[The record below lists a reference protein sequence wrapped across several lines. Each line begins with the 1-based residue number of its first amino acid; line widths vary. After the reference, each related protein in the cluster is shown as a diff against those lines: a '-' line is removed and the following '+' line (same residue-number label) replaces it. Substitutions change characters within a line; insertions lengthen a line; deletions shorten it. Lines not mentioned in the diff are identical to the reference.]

1 MKISLHKIL
10 LLILLTFSGLSISS
24 TWVIEDI
31 RISGLQRVSAGSIFA
46 EIPYSIGDSIGQDE
60 IVELSK
66 AIFST
71 GQFDDINIGRDGN
84 ALLIN
89 LTERPTIDEIL
100 IEGNEAIKTD
110 NLLDGLQNSGI
121 FEGALFK
128 RSVFENLSSELER
141 QYVSQGKYG
150 ASVNV
155 SSEQLPRNRVK
166 LSVDIEEGETAEL
179 NSINIVGNKIFSEE
193 ELKKVFKLRPRTWL
207 SIFRTNTPYSK
218 ENLRGDLES
227 LESFYKNRGYLNFSV
242 NNSIITISE
251 NKQELFITVDI
262 FEGEIYK
269 INEVSI
275 AGDIPID
282 EQVLESLIFLENNSI
297 FSQELITFSE
307 DSINNLLNN
316 EGFLFSE
323 VSGNIRSVDDNL
335 VDVIFFVEPGQRT
348 YIRNINFA
356 GNERTHDIVL
366 RREMRQ
372 MEGAWASN
380 SLIERSKLRL
390 DRLGFFKQVDF
401 EKIPV
406 SGEKDKVDIEFTVEE
421 EFSGSI
427 AGSLGYGAYGFSLG
441 ANYSESNAFG
451 TGNSIGVGINYSDWQ
466 TNLSFNFFDPYFSP
480 DGVGLGYGAY
490 LRSSDYSNF
499 NISAYNT
506 ESFGGSVQ
514 FVLPINEISQ
524 LSLSVALDQ
533 TDLQSD
539 FLSSRQLLDFIA
551 SEGSKFE
558 TLTLG
563 ASWSRNSLNRGLFP
577 TAGSSTVISLST
589 TVPGSDLSYY
599 RSSIRQRYY
608 RPLSSNFVFGFNG
621 ELGYLD
627 AYGDTEETPFFQ
639 NFYAGGPRSLRGFE
653 SNTLG
658 PRSTDA
664 PCYQFNYEEKTCP
677 NLLDTDGDGEL
688 DAPYLNPYAGSTSRY
703 RDRPI
708 GGNIKVE
715 GSLQLIFR
723 LPFIED
729 QRSLRS
735 AFFFDFGNVFSDN
748 CKDYQTNC
756 YKPAFEDLRYSYG
769 VGVTWITGFG
779 PLSLAISKPT
789 NAGPQERTEEFQF
802 TVGNV
807 F

>member
-31 RISGLQRVSAGSIFA
+31 GISGLQRVSAGSIFA

-348 YIRNINFA
+348 YIRNINFV

-390 DRLGFFKQVDF
+390 DRLGFFKQVDY

-577 TAGSSTVISLST
+577 TAGTLNVISAS
-589 TVPGSDLSYY
+589 VAIPGSSLTYGRLSHRFKYF
-599 RSSIRQRYY
+599 
-608 RPLSSNFVFGFNG
+608 RPLSNNFIFSIRT
-621 ELGYLD
+621 ELGGLF
-627 AYGDTEETPFFQ
+627 AYGDTETAPPYE
-639 NFYAGGPRSLRGFE
+639 NFYAGGLNSVRGFE
-653 SNTLG
+653 QNSLG
-658 PRSTDA
+658 PRAVYDNFFSG
-664 PCYQFNYEEKTCP
+664 YN
-677 NLLDTDGDGEL
+677 
-688 DAPYLNPYAGSTSRY
+688 
-703 RDRPI
+703 RPV
-708 GGNIKVE
+708 GGTYSFE
-715 GSLQLIFR
+715 GGFDLIFPI
-723 LPFIED
+723 PFLED
-729 QRSLRS
+729 TRSVRS
-735 AFFFDFGNVFSDN
+735 SVFLDYGNVFSEE
-748 CKDYQTNC
+748 CKSYETNC
-756 YKPAFEDLRYSYG
+756 SEFDLSELRYSLG
-769 VGVTWITGFG
+769 LGVTWITALG
-779 PLSLAISKPT
+779 PMSFAISSVF
-789 NAGPQERTEEFQF
+789 GDDELDETETFQF
-802 TVGNV
+802 EIGNQ

>member
-10 LLILLTFSGLSISS
+10 LLIPLTFSGLSISS

-282 EQVLESLIFLENNSI
+282 EQVLESLIFLENNSV

-348 YIRNINFA
+348 YIRNINFS

-539 FLSSRQLLDFIA
+539 FLSSRQLLDFIS

-577 TAGSSTVISLST
+577 TAGTLNVISAS
-589 TVPGSDLSYY
+589 VAIPGSSLTYGKLSHRFKYF
-599 RSSIRQRYY
+599 
-608 RPLSSNFVFGFNG
+608 RPLSNNFIFSIRT
-621 ELGYLD
+621 ELGGLF
-627 AYGDTEETPFFQ
+627 AYGDTETAPPYE
-639 NFYAGGPRSLRGFE
+639 NFYAGGLNSVRGFE
-653 SNTLG
+653 QNSLG
-658 PRSTDA
+658 PRAVYDNFFST
-664 PCYQFNYEEKTCP
+664 YN
-677 NLLDTDGDGEL
+677 
-688 DAPYLNPYAGSTSRY
+688 
-703 RDRPI
+703 RPV
-708 GGNIKVE
+708 GGTYSLE
-715 GSLQLIFR
+715 GGFDLIFPI
-723 LPFIED
+723 PFLED
-729 QRSLRS
+729 TRSVRS
-735 AFFFDFGNVFSDN
+735 SVFLDYGNVFSEE
-748 CKDYQTNC
+748 CRSYETNC
-756 YKPAFEDLRYSYG
+756 SELDLSELRYSLG
-769 VGVTWITGFG
+769 LGVTWITALG
-779 PLSLAISKPT
+779 PMSFAISSVF
-789 NAGPQERTEEFQF
+789 GDDELDETETFQF
-802 TVGNV
+802 EIGNQ

>member
-348 YIRNINFA
+348 YIRNINFV

-466 TNLSFNFFDPYFSP
+466 TNLSFNFFDTYFSP

-490 LRSSDYSNF
+490 IRSSDYSNF

-577 TAGSSTVISLST
+577 TAGTLNVISAS
-589 TVPGSDLSYY
+589 VAIPGSSLTYGRLSHRFKYF
-599 RSSIRQRYY
+599 
-608 RPLSSNFVFGFNG
+608 RPLSNNFIFSIRT
-621 ELGYLD
+621 ELGGLF
-627 AYGDTEETPFFQ
+627 AYGDTETAPPYE
-639 NFYAGGPRSLRGFE
+639 NFYAGGLNSVRGFE
-653 SNTLG
+653 QNSLG
-658 PRSTDA
+658 PRAVYDSFFSG
-664 PCYQFNYEEKTCP
+664 YN
-677 NLLDTDGDGEL
+677 
-688 DAPYLNPYAGSTSRY
+688 
-703 RDRPI
+703 RPV
-708 GGNIKVE
+708 GGTYSLE
-715 GSLQLIFR
+715 GGFDLIFPI
-723 LPFIED
+723 PFLED
-729 QRSLRS
+729 TRSVRS
-735 AFFFDFGNVFSDN
+735 SVFLDYGNVFSEE
-748 CKDYQTNC
+748 CKSYETNC
-756 YKPAFEDLRYSYG
+756 SEFDLSELRYSLG
-769 VGVTWITGFG
+769 LGVTWITALG
-779 PLSLAISKPT
+779 PMSFAISSVF
-789 NAGPQERTEEFQF
+789 GDDELDETETFQF
-802 TVGNV
+802 EIGNQ

>member
-577 TAGSSTVISLST
+577 TAGTLNVISAS
-589 TVPGSDLSYY
+589 VAIPGSSLTYGRLSHRFKYF
-599 RSSIRQRYY
+599 
-608 RPLSSNFVFGFNG
+608 RPLSNNFIFSIRT
-621 ELGYLD
+621 ELGGLF
-627 AYGDTEETPFFQ
+627 AYGDTETAPPYE
-639 NFYAGGPRSLRGFE
+639 NFYAGGLNSVRGFE
-653 SNTLG
+653 QNSLG
-658 PRSTDA
+658 PRAVYDSFFSG
-664 PCYQFNYEEKTCP
+664 YN
-677 NLLDTDGDGEL
+677 
-688 DAPYLNPYAGSTSRY
+688 
-703 RDRPI
+703 RPV
-708 GGNIKVE
+708 GGTYSLE
-715 GSLQLIFR
+715 GGFDLIFPI
-723 LPFIED
+723 PFLED
-729 QRSLRS
+729 TRSVRS
-735 AFFFDFGNVFSDN
+735 SVFLDYGNVFSEE
-748 CKDYQTNC
+748 CKSYETNC
-756 YKPAFEDLRYSYG
+756 SEFDLSELRYSLG
-769 VGVTWITGFG
+769 LGVTWITALG
-779 PLSLAISKPT
+779 PMSFAISSVF
-789 NAGPQERTEEFQF
+789 GDDELDETETFQF
-802 TVGNV
+802 EIGNQ

>member
-150 ASVNV
+150 ATVNV

-193 ELKKVFKLRPRTWL
+193 ELKKVFKLRPKTWL

-539 FLSSRQLLDFIA
+539 LLSSRQLLDFIA

-577 TAGSSTVISLST
+577 TAGTLNVISASVA
-589 TVPGSDLSYY
+589 VPGSSLTYGRLSHRFKYF
-599 RSSIRQRYY
+599 
-608 RPLSSNFVFGFNG
+608 RPLSNNFIFSIRT
-621 ELGYLD
+621 ELGGLF
-627 AYGDTEETPFFQ
+627 AYGDTETAPPYE
-639 NFYAGGPRSLRGFE
+639 NFYAGGLNSVRGFE
-653 SNTLG
+653 QNSLG
-658 PRSTDA
+658 PRAVYDNFFSG
-664 PCYQFNYEEKTCP
+664 YN
-677 NLLDTDGDGEL
+677 
-688 DAPYLNPYAGSTSRY
+688 
-703 RDRPI
+703 RPV
-708 GGNIKVE
+708 GGTYSLE
-715 GSLQLIFR
+715 GGFDLIFPI
-723 LPFIED
+723 PFLED
-729 QRSLRS
+729 TRSVRS
-735 AFFFDFGNVFSDN
+735 SVFLDYGNVFSEE
-748 CKDYQTNC
+748 CKSYETNC
-756 YKPAFEDLRYSYG
+756 SEFDLSELRYSLG
-769 VGVTWITGFG
+769 LGVTWITALG
-779 PLSLAISKPT
+779 PMSFAISSVF
-789 NAGPQERTEEFQF
+789 GDDELDETETFQF
-802 TVGNV
+802 EIGNQ

>member
-150 ASVNV
+150 ATVNV

-348 YIRNINFA
+348 YIRNINFV

-577 TAGSSTVISLST
+577 TAGTLNVISAS
-589 TVPGSDLSYY
+589 VAIPGSSLTYGRLSHRFKYF
-599 RSSIRQRYY
+599 
-608 RPLSSNFVFGFNG
+608 RPLSNNFIFSIRT
-621 ELGYLD
+621 ELGGLF
-627 AYGDTEETPFFQ
+627 AYGDTETAPPYE
-639 NFYAGGPRSLRGFE
+639 NFYAGGLNSVRGFE
-653 SNTLG
+653 QNSLG
-658 PRSTDA
+658 PRAVYDNFFSG
-664 PCYQFNYEEKTCP
+664 YN
-677 NLLDTDGDGEL
+677 
-688 DAPYLNPYAGSTSRY
+688 
-703 RDRPI
+703 RPV
-708 GGNIKVE
+708 GGTYSLE
-715 GSLQLIFR
+715 GGFDLIFPI
-723 LPFIED
+723 PFLED
-729 QRSLRS
+729 TRSVRS
-735 AFFFDFGNVFSDN
+735 SVFLDYGNVFSEE
-748 CKDYQTNC
+748 CKSYETNC
-756 YKPAFEDLRYSYG
+756 SEFDLSELRYSLG
-769 VGVTWITGFG
+769 LGVTWITALG
-779 PLSLAISKPT
+779 PMSFAISSVF
-789 NAGPQERTEEFQF
+789 GDDELDETETFQF
-802 TVGNV
+802 EIGNQ

>member
-1 MKISLHKIL
+1 VKISLHKIL

-348 YIRNINFA
+348 YIRNINFS

-577 TAGSSTVISLST
+577 TAGTLNVISAS
-589 TVPGSDLSYY
+589 VAIPGSSLTYGRLSHRFKYF
-599 RSSIRQRYY
+599 
-608 RPLSSNFVFGFNG
+608 RPLSNNFIFSIRT
-621 ELGYLD
+621 ELGGLF
-627 AYGDTEETPFFQ
+627 AYGDTETAPPYE
-639 NFYAGGPRSLRGFE
+639 NFYAGGLNSVRGFE
-653 SNTLG
+653 QNSLG
-658 PRSTDA
+658 PRAVYDNFFSG
-664 PCYQFNYEEKTCP
+664 YN
-677 NLLDTDGDGEL
+677 
-688 DAPYLNPYAGSTSRY
+688 
-703 RDRPI
+703 RPV
-708 GGNIKVE
+708 GGTYSLE
-715 GSLQLIFR
+715 GGFDLIFPI
-723 LPFIED
+723 PFLED
-729 QRSLRS
+729 TRSVRS
-735 AFFFDFGNVFSDN
+735 SVFLDYGNVFSEE
-748 CKDYQTNC
+748 CKSYETNC
-756 YKPAFEDLRYSYG
+756 SEFDLSELRYSLG
-769 VGVTWITGFG
+769 LGVTWITALG
-779 PLSLAISKPT
+779 PMSFAISSVF
-789 NAGPQERTEEFQF
+789 GDDELDETETFQF
-802 TVGNV
+802 EIGNQ

>member
-193 ELKKVFKLRPRTWL
+193 ELKKVFKLRPRSWL

-282 EQVLESLIFLENNSI
+282 EQVLESLIFLENNSV

-348 YIRNINFA
+348 YIRNINFS

-539 FLSSRQLLDFIA
+539 FLSSRQLLDFIS

-577 TAGSSTVISLST
+577 TAGTLNVISAS
-589 TVPGSDLSYY
+589 VAIPGSSLTYGKLSHRFKYF
-599 RSSIRQRYY
+599 
-608 RPLSSNFVFGFNG
+608 RPLSNNFIFSIRT
-621 ELGYLD
+621 ELGGLF
-627 AYGDTEETPFFQ
+627 AYGDTETAPPYE
-639 NFYAGGPRSLRGFE
+639 NFYAGGLNSVRGFE
-653 SNTLG
+653 QNSLG
-658 PRSTDA
+658 PRAVYDNFFSG
-664 PCYQFNYEEKTCP
+664 YN
-677 NLLDTDGDGEL
+677 
-688 DAPYLNPYAGSTSRY
+688 
-703 RDRPI
+703 RPV
-708 GGNIKVE
+708 GGTYSLE
-715 GSLQLIFR
+715 GGFDLIFPI
-723 LPFIED
+723 PFLED
-729 QRSLRS
+729 TRSVRS
-735 AFFFDFGNVFSDN
+735 SVFLDYGNVFSEE
-748 CKDYQTNC
+748 CKSYETNC
-756 YKPAFEDLRYSYG
+756 SEFDLSELRYSLG
-769 VGVTWITGFG
+769 LGVTWITALG
-779 PLSLAISKPT
+779 PMSFAISSVF
-789 NAGPQERTEEFQF
+789 GDDELDETETFQF
-802 TVGNV
+802 EIGNQ

>member
-10 LLILLTFSGLSISS
+10 LLIPLTFSGLSISS

-89 LTERPTIDEIL
+89 LTERPTINEIL

-218 ENLRGDLES
+218 ENLRGDFES

-282 EQVLESLIFLENNSI
+282 EQVLESLIFLENNSV

-348 YIRNINFA
+348 YIRNINFS

-539 FLSSRQLLDFIA
+539 FLSSRQLLDFIS

-577 TAGSSTVISLST
+577 TAGTLNVISAS
-589 TVPGSDLSYY
+589 VAIPGSSLTYGKLSHRFKYF
-599 RSSIRQRYY
+599 
-608 RPLSSNFVFGFNG
+608 RPLSNNFIFSIRT
-621 ELGYLD
+621 ELGGLF
-627 AYGDTEETPFFQ
+627 AYGDTETAPPYE
-639 NFYAGGPRSLRGFE
+639 NFYAGGLNSVRGFE
-653 SNTLG
+653 QNSLG
-658 PRSTDA
+658 PRAVYDNFFST
-664 PCYQFNYEEKTCP
+664 YN
-677 NLLDTDGDGEL
+677 
-688 DAPYLNPYAGSTSRY
+688 
-703 RDRPI
+703 RPV
-708 GGNIKVE
+708 GGTYSLE
-715 GSLQLIFR
+715 GGFDLIFPI
-723 LPFIED
+723 PFLED
-729 QRSLRS
+729 TRSVRS
-735 AFFFDFGNVFSDN
+735 SVFLDYGNVFSEE
-748 CKDYQTNC
+748 CRSYETNC
-756 YKPAFEDLRYSYG
+756 SELDLSELRYSLG
-769 VGVTWITGFG
+769 LGVTWITALG
-779 PLSLAISKPT
+779 PMSFAISSVF
-789 NAGPQERTEEFQF
+789 GDDELDETETFQF
-802 TVGNV
+802 EIGNQ

>member
-10 LLILLTFSGLSISS
+10 LLVLLTFSGLSISS

-282 EQVLESLIFLENNSI
+282 EQVLESLIFLENNSV

-348 YIRNINFA
+348 YIRNINFS

-539 FLSSRQLLDFIA
+539 FLSSRQLLEFIS

-577 TAGSSTVISLST
+577 TAGTLNVISAS
-589 TVPGSDLSYY
+589 VAIPGSSLTYGRLSHRFKYF
-599 RSSIRQRYY
+599 
-608 RPLSSNFVFGFNG
+608 RPLSNNFIFSIRT
-621 ELGYLD
+621 ELGGLF
-627 AYGDTEETPFFQ
+627 AYGDTETAPPYE
-639 NFYAGGPRSLRGFE
+639 NFYAGGLNSVRGFE
-653 SNTLG
+653 QNSLG
-658 PRSTDA
+658 PRAVYDNFFSG
-664 PCYQFNYEEKTCP
+664 YN
-677 NLLDTDGDGEL
+677 
-688 DAPYLNPYAGSTSRY
+688 
-703 RDRPI
+703 RPV
-708 GGNIKVE
+708 GGTYSLE
-715 GSLQLIFR
+715 GGFDLIFPI
-723 LPFIED
+723 PFLED
-729 QRSLRS
+729 TRSVRS
-735 AFFFDFGNVFSDN
+735 SVFLDYGNVFSEE
-748 CKDYQTNC
+748 CKSYETNC
-756 YKPAFEDLRYSYG
+756 SEFDLSELRYSLG
-769 VGVTWITGFG
+769 LGVTWITALG
-779 PLSLAISKPT
+779 PMSFAISSVF
-789 NAGPQERTEEFQF
+789 GDDELDETETFQF
-802 TVGNV
+802 EIGNQ

>member
-66 AIFST
+66 AIFSS

-282 EQVLESLIFLENNSI
+282 EQVLESLIFLENNSV

-348 YIRNINFA
+348 YIRNINFS

-539 FLSSRQLLDFIA
+539 LLSSRQLLDFIS

-577 TAGSSTVISLST
+577 TAGTLNVISASVA
-589 TVPGSDLSYY
+589 VPGSSLTYGRLSHRFKYF
-599 RSSIRQRYY
+599 
-608 RPLSSNFVFGFNG
+608 RPLSNNFIFSIRT
-621 ELGYLD
+621 ELGGLF
-627 AYGDTEETPFFQ
+627 AYGDTETAPPYE
-639 NFYAGGPRSLRGFE
+639 NFYAGGLNSVRGFE
-653 SNTLG
+653 QNSLG
-658 PRSTDA
+658 PRAVYDNFFSG
-664 PCYQFNYEEKTCP
+664 YN
-677 NLLDTDGDGEL
+677 
-688 DAPYLNPYAGSTSRY
+688 
-703 RDRPI
+703 RPI
-708 GGNIKVE
+708 GGTYSLE
-715 GSLQLIFR
+715 GGFDLIFPI
-723 LPFIED
+723 PFLED
-729 QRSLRS
+729 TRSVRS
-735 AFFFDFGNVFSDN
+735 SVFLDYGNVFSEE
-748 CKDYQTNC
+748 CLSYETNC
-756 YKPAFEDLRYSYG
+756 SEFDLSELRYSLG
-769 VGVTWITGFG
+769 LGVTWITALG
-779 PLSLAISKPT
+779 PMSFAISSVF
-789 NAGPQERTEEFQF
+789 GDDELDETETFQF
-802 TVGNV
+802 EIGNQ